1 MQTQV
6 TRIASSTIIRGVI
19 VKRRRFSGAVRT
31 RFSVERRQLACN
43 RRQLADGIL
52 CSASCQALRAS
63 SPRSPE
69 RTRPAERKNKA
80 KFSVSFVFFV
90 VNFTA
95 QQMQD
100 DRKTPEVRA
109 QMTNIERLR
118 HSTAHVLATAILV
131 ILSGA
136 KDLPIGL

>member
-6 TRIASSTIIRGVI
+6 TRIASSTIIHGVI
-19 VKRRRFSGAVRT
+19 VKRRCFSGAVRT
-31 RFSVERRQLACN
+31 RFSVE

-100 DRKTPEVRA
+100 DRKTPEMRA